1 MDHNLDFKSLVENSS
16 ILFYAATFDGRVLY
30 LNDFGQKL
38 LGLNKEEIDS
48 GVNADSFYA
57 DPEDRKD
64 LLTLLKSDN
73 SVSDNEIRMISRD
86 GKYITGHESAFSRQD
101 DFGEEI
107 IYGIINDVS
116 EFVNLN
122 LNSAR
127 LNLEL
132 ADANQKL
139 QDAYNTMAQQE
150 KMAAI
155 GELAAGVA
163 HEINNPLGF
172 IKSNARSMTKYLE
185 MITSIFKEITNK
197 CDLEKIEG
205 IGKLDFILTDVQD
218 ILKENEDGLNR
229 IATITESLKRF
240 SRMGD
245 ENVKSDF
252 DLNQAI
258 MDTLNIAKSQYKYV
272 AEIKL
277 DLGDIPLF
285 SCNGDSINQVLLNL
299 IVNAANA
306 IESLGSKDK
315 GEILIETSLQDDGVK
330 FSITDSG
337 PGVDSSVKNKIF
349 DPFFTTKEVGKGT
362 GLGLSLCYDIIVHK
376 HQGRIWL
383 ENCDKGGAQFNFT
396 IPMGKVKV

>member
-1 MDHNLDFKSLVENSS
+1 MDPGVGFKKLIDNCSFM
-16 ILFYAATFDGRVLY
+16 FYATTFEGQFIY
-30 LNDFGQKL
+30 LNDFGKKL
-38 LGLNKEEIDS
+38 LGVTEEEIKNGINVDRYYVS
-48 GVNADSFYA
+48 
-57 DPEDRKD
+57 PEDRED
-64 LLTLLKSDN
+64 LLQLLKSEN
-73 SVSDNEIRMISRD
+73 ISDSLEIRLMD
-86 GKYITGHESAFSRQD
+86 KNGKIFTGHEHALFYQD
-101 DFGEEI
+101 EAEGNI
-107 IYGIINDVS
+107 ILSLINDIS
-116 EFVNLN
+116 EFVSLN
-122 LNSAR
+122 LNSAK

-172 IKSNARSMTKYLE
+172 IKSNARSMNKYLE
-185 MITSIFKEITNK
+185 TLRSVFEEISKNADFKKTENTGKIDFVLS
-197 CDLEKIEG
+197 DLK
-205 IGKLDFILTDVQD
+205 D

-229 IATITESLKRF
+229 IAVITESLKRF

-245 ENVKSDF
+245 ENVQSNF
-252 DLNQAI
+252 DMNQAI
-258 MDTLNIAKSQYKYV
+258 MDTLYIAKSQYKYI

-277 DLGDIPLF
+277 NLSEIPLV

-306 IESLGSKDK
+306 IESLGSKEK
-315 GEILIETSLQDDGVK
+315 GEILIETSLQNNLIK
-330 FSITDSG
+330 FSVTDSG

-362 GLGLSLCYDIIVHK
+362 GLGLSLCYDIIVQK
-376 HQGRIWL
+376 HQGRIWF
-383 ENCDKGGAQFNFT
+383 ENCDKAGAQFNFT
-396 IPMGKVKV
+396 IPMGEVKV